1 MAAIMTSAAWQIHAD
16 DRGTLEVGKADDF
29 GIADGNPWG
38 SDSTGWVD
46 IALQAT
52 YVGGEIAW
60 QA

>member
-1 MAAIMTSAAWQIHAD
+1 MAAITTSAALQIHVD

-52 YVGGEIAW
+52 YVGREISW

>member
-1 MAAIMTSAAWQIHAD
+1 MAAITTSAALQIHAD

-38 SDSTGWVD
+38 SDPAGWAD

-52 YVGGEIAW
+52 YVAREISW